1 MTFAL
6 DIQELT
12 LCREE
17 LELIR
22 ALSLQVKPGEL
33 IQVAGPNGAG
43 KSTLLRAIAGLY
55 AGFEGRISIENE
67 SDAEVRRARCL
78 LWTALPGIKSRLTAF
93 QNLKWLLALRG
104 DDGDCNELLSRVG
117 LSGWEDSLAGEL
129 STGQGRRIAMASLY
143 ASRAPI
149 WLLDE
154 PFNAIDSAGQQQLS
168 DCIRHKVSQGGAV
181 LLATHHTPADLI
193 PDQIV
198 SLEAAA

>member
-1 MTFAL
+1 MKFAL
-6 DIQELT
+6 DIHELT

-17 LELIR
+17 LELTR
-22 ALSLQVKPGEL
+22 ALSLRAKPGEL

-55 AGFEGRISIENE
+55 AGFDGQIRIENE

-78 LWTALPGIKSRLTAF
+78 LWTALPGIKSRLTAA
-93 QNLKWLLALRG
+93 QNLKWLLTLRG
-104 DDGDCNELLSRVG
+104 DDGNCNELLSQVG
-117 LSGWEDSLAGEL
+117 LRGWEDSLAGEL

-143 ASRAPI
+143 ASRAPV

-154 PFNAIDSAGQQQLS
+154 PFNAIDLAGQQQLS
-168 DCIRHKVSQGGAV
+168 DCIRDKLNQGGAV

-193 PDQIV
+193 PDQVV
-198 SLEAAA
+198 SLGAVA

>member
-1 MTFAL
+1 MNFAV
-6 DIQELT
+6 DIQGLT
-12 LCREE
+12 LSRDE

-22 ALSLQVKPGEL
+22 SFSLQVKPGEL

-55 AGFEGRISIENE
+55 AGFDGQIRIDNE
-67 SDAEVRRARCL
+67 SDVEVRRARCL
-78 LWTALPGIKSRLTAF
+78 LWTALPGIKSRLTAS

-117 LSGWEDSLAGEL
+117 LRGWEDSLAGEL

-143 ASRAPI
+143 ASRAPV

-154 PFNAIDSAGQQQLS
+154 PFNAIDAAGQQQLS
-168 DCIRHKVSQGGAV
+168 DCIRNKLSQGGAV

-193 PDQIV
+193 PDQVV

>member
-1 MTFAL
+1 MNFAV
-6 DIQELT
+6 DIQGLT
-12 LCREE
+12 LSRDE

-22 ALSLQVKPGEL
+22 SFSLQVKPGEL

-55 AGFEGRISIENE
+55 AGFDGQIRIDNE
-67 SDAEVRRARCL
+67 SDVEVRRARCL
-78 LWTALPGIKSRLTAF
+78 LWTALPGIKSRLTAA

-117 LSGWEDSLAGEL
+117 LRGWEDSLAGEL

-143 ASRAPI
+143 ASRAPV

-168 DCIRHKVSQGGAV
+168 DCIRNKLSQGGAV

-193 PDQIV
+193 PDQMV

>member
-1 MTFAL
+1 MEVAL
-6 DIQELT
+6 DIHELT

-43 KSTLLRAIAGLY
+43 KSTLLSAVAGLY
-55 AGFEGRISIENE
+55 AGFDGQICIENE
-67 SDAEVRRARCL
+67 SDAEMRRARCL
-78 LWTALPGIKSRLTAF
+78 LWTALPGIKSRLTAA

-104 DDGDCNELLSRVG
+104 DKGDCNELLSRVG

-168 DCIRHKVSQGGAV
+168 DCIRHKLSQGGAV

-198 SLEAAA
+198 SLEAVA